1 MKTPSSLL
9 AQGDVEKLQ
18 RVFLNL
24 LSNAFKFV
32 PVGGEVRCTLQL
44 LEAGSSTNWVDE
56 AARQVKITVQDNG
69 PGVLPELRQIIFER
83 YQQGDRQSSQPS
95 GGTGLGLAIAKE
107 FVELHQGTIAVEDA
121 PGGGASF
128 IVILPLFTNGTSST
142 STSSNGKSARY
153 ADAAVEVEIDQ
164 AIARQTLA
172 TLEVG
177 NSQATLETSPAAL
190 SEDATRPLVLV
201 VEDNLDMRRFICET
215 LQTEYRVT
223 AAHNGQAGLEQA
235 IALRPDLILTD
246 LMMPQMSGDQLVKA
260 LRTYPELNNTPV
272 ILLSAKAD
280 DDLRTDLLRHGAQ
293 DYLIKPF
300 SIDELRARVSNQVA
314 VKQFRDVLEH
324 ELTTRNQDTITLTE
338 SIANRQQEL
347 QAALVALR
355 QSEAR
360 FRQVAESNM
369 IGIMFWNL
377 NGYITEAN
385 QTFLQITGYT
395 EADLRAGE
403 VNWRNMTPPE
413 FYALDESAIADLL
426 TSGGFTPYE
435 KEYVRKNGS
444 RVPILIGGA
453 FLEESRQYGVSFL
466 LDITERKQAESA
478 LKQAHNEL
486 ELRVE
491 QRTAE
496 LSNAKAALVR
506 EQEFLNAVLDN
517 VNAGIVACDSD
528 GVLTLFNRATR
539 EFHGLPERAL
549 PPEQWT
555 EAYNLFLPDGQTPLS
570 KEQIPLFRALQGEY
584 VHNQEMMILP
594 KQGSARMVLASGQ
607 RSPTHRARNWEPLW
621 SCTTLQSANRLKPR
635 FAPSTLNWNSE

>member
-1 MKTPSSLL
+1 M
-9 AQGDVEKLQ
+9 
-18 RVFLNL
+18 
-24 LSNAFKFV
+24 
-32 PVGGEVRCTLQL
+32 
-44 LEAGSSTNWVDE
+44 
-56 AARQVKITVQDNG
+56 
-69 PGVLPELRQIIFER
+69 
-83 YQQGDRQSSQPS
+83 
-95 GGTGLGLAIAKE
+95 
-107 FVELHQGTIAVEDA
+107 
-121 PGGGASF
+121 
-128 IVILPLFTNGTSST
+128 
-142 STSSNGKSARY
+142 
-153 ADAAVEVEIDQ
+153 
-164 AIARQTLA
+164 
-172 TLEVG
+172 
-177 NSQATLETSPAAL
+177 
-190 SEDATRPLVLV
+190 LV

-435 KEYVRKNGS
+435 KEYVRKT
-444 RVPILIGGA
+444 V
-453 FLEESRQYGVSFL
+453 
-466 LDITERKQAESA
+466 
-478 LKQAHNEL
+478 
-486 ELRVE
+486 
-491 QRTAE
+491 
-496 LSNAKAALVR
+496 
-506 EQEFLNAVLDN
+506 AV
-517 VNAGIVACDSD
+517 C
-528 GVLTLFNRATR
+528 
-539 EFHGLPERAL
+539 
-549 PPEQWT
+549 
-555 EAYNLFLPDGQTPLS
+555 
-570 KEQIPLFRALQGEY
+570 
-584 VHNQEMMILP
+584 
-594 KQGSARMVLASGQ
+594 
-607 RSPTHRARNWEPLW
+607 
-621 SCTTLQSANRLKPR
+621 R
-635 FAPSTLNWNSE
+635 F